1 MSETTIPGSPPLA
14 RPTPR
19 RGSSLSDLEIAQR
32 ATMRP
37 IEEIAAAAGINAE
50 ALDFHGRYK
59 AKIDPAK
66 LAGSP
71 AGGASRAPGK
81 VVLVSA
87 MSPTPAGEGKSTTTV
102 GLADSLARAGHKVM
116 IALREPSLGP
126 ILGMKGGAT
135 GGGYSQV
142 LPMDEINLHFTGDFH
157 AVTSANNALMALVDN
172 HIYQG
177 NELNIDP
184 RRMTFKRVLDMND
197 RSLREVVIGLG
208 GPTQGIPR
216 QDGFD
221 ITVASEIM
229 AVFCL
234 ATDLADLRERLGRIT
249 FGYTYD
255 RQPVTVAQLGV
266 QGALTMLL
274 KDAIKPNLVQTIAGT
289 PALVHGGPFANI
301 AHGCNSLIATQTAR
315 SLADIVVT
323 EAGFGA
329 DLGAEKYMDIKS
341 RVADVAPSAV
351 VVVATVRALKMHGGV
366 PKDQLKEPNL
376 DALAAGV
383 VNLQRHV
390 RNVEKFGITPVVAIN
405 KFATDTRGGA
415 GLAAGMVRRGG
426 RPGGRGRC
434 LGPRGRRR
442 RRRRARGQGR
452 RGDRRAAHL
461 PAPVPAG
468 DVGGGQDPDDRAGD
482 LRRRRRGF
490 LRPGAQAARGDREE
504 RLVRLPGLHGEDA
517 VFLQRRR
524 EQARRPEGFHRARP
538 RPHSQDRRRLHR
550 GPHRRGHDDA
560 GAPEGPGRDAHGRR
574 RRRQPRRPL
583 LTPVALSLLAAISG
597 GMATKSDS
605 ATGPCG

>member
-1 MSETTIPGSPPLA
+1 MSEDAPAGNAPAEETPAETTGGGAVLGDLA
-14 RPTPR
+14 
-19 RGSSLSDLEIAQR
+19 IAQQ
-32 ATMRP
+32 AVMRP
-37 IEEIAAAAGINAE
+37 IEDVAAAAGINAE
-50 ALDFHGRYK
+50 ALELYGRYK

-66 LAGSP
+66 LTVSK
-71 AGGASRAPGK
+71 AGGPLRAPGK

-102 GLADSLARAGHKVM
+102 GLADSLARAGHRVM

-142 LPMDEINLHFTGDFH
+142 LPMDQINLHFTGDFH

-172 HIYQG
+172 HIFQG

-208 GPTQGIPR
+208 GPAQGVPR

-255 RQPVTVAQLGV
+255 RLPVTVADLGV

-274 KDAIKPNLVQTIAGT
+274 RDAIKPNLVQSIAGT

-301 AHGCNSLIATQTAR
+301 AHGCNSLIATLTAR
-315 SLADIVVT
+315 RLADIVVT

-329 DLGAEKYMDIKS
+329 DLGAEKYMDIKA

-351 VVVATVRALKMHGGV
+351 VLVATVRALKMHGGV
-366 PKDQLKEPNL
+366 AMDQLGEPSVE
-376 DALAAGV
+376 ALAAGV
-383 VNLQRHV
+383 ANLQRHI

-405 KFATDTRGGA
+405 KFGTDTPAELDWLLDWCATAGVPAAVADVWGRGG
-415 GLAAGMVRRGG
+415 GGDGGDELAAKV
-426 RPGGRGRC
+426 
-434 LGPRGRRR
+434 
-442 RRRRARGQGR
+442 
-452 RGDRRAAHL
+452 AAAINAPHSFKHL
-461 PAPVPAG
+461 YPLELSVEDKIRTIVQEVYGADGVDFSVPALKRLAEIEKNG
-468 DVGGGQDPDDRAGD
+468 WSGLPVCMAKTQYSFSDDATRLGAPKGFTVHVRDLIPKTGAGFIVA
-482 LRRRRRGF
+482 LT
-490 LRPGAQAARGDREE
+490 GA
-504 RLVRLPGLHGEDA
+504 VMTMPGLPKVPAAMRMDVDA
-517 VFLQRRR
+517 D
-524 EQARRPEGFHRARP
+524 GN
-538 RPHSQDRRRLHR
+538 
-550 GPHRRGHDDA
+550 
-560 GAPEGPGRDAHGRR
+560 
-574 RRRQPRRPL
+574 
-583 LTPVALSLLAAISG
+583 PVGLF
-597 GMATKSDS
+597 
-605 ATGPCG
+605 

>member
-1 MSETTIPGSPPLA
+1 M
-14 RPTPR
+14 
-19 RGSSLSDLEIAQR
+19 SDLEIARQS
-32 ATMRP
+32 TIRP
-37 IEEIAAAAGINAE
+37 IEEVAAAAGINVE
-50 ALDFHGRYK
+50 ALELYGRYK

-66 LAGSP
+66 LTAP
-71 AGGASRAPGK
+71 APAGK

-87 MSPTPAGEGKSTTTV
+87 MSPTPAGEGKSTTTI
-102 GLADSLARAGHKVM
+102 GLADSLAKAGHQVM

-142 LPMDEINLHFTGDFH
+142 LPMDDINLHFTGDFH

-208 GPTQGIPR
+208 GPTQGVPR

-249 FGYTYD
+249 FGYTHD
-255 RQPVTVAQLGV
+255 RAPVTVAELGV

-315 SLADIVVT
+315 RLADIVVT

-329 DLGAEKYMDIKS
+329 DLGAEKFMDIKA
-341 RVADVAPSAV
+341 RVADVAPAAV
-351 VVVATVRALKMHGGV
+351 VVVATIRALKMHGGV
-366 PKDQLKEPNL
+366 AKEQLNVPNL
-376 DALAAGV
+376 EALAAGV
-383 VNLQRHV
+383 MNLQRHV
-390 RNVEKFGITPVVAIN
+390 HNVEKFGVTPVVAIN
-405 KFATDTRGGA
+405 KFATDTPEELAWLLDWCSAEGVQAAVADVWGRGG
-415 GLAAGMVRRGG
+415 GGDGGDELAAKVAAAVHGPSNFRHLYPLNLSVKDKIRTIVQEIYGADGVDFSVPALKRLADIEKNGWSGLPVCMAKTQYSFSDDASKLGAPKGFTVHVRELIPKTGAG
-426 RPGGRGRC
+426 FIVALTGAVMTMPG
-434 LGPRGRRR
+434 
-442 RRRRARGQGR
+442 
-452 RGDRRAAHL
+452 L
-461 PAPVPAG
+461 PAVPAAMRM
-468 DVGGGQDPDDRAGD
+468 DV
-482 LRRRRRGF
+482 
-490 LRPGAQAARGDREE
+490 
-504 RLVRLPGLHGEDA
+504 
-517 VFLQRRR
+517 
-524 EQARRPEGFHRARP
+524 
-538 RPHSQDRRRLHR
+538 
-550 GPHRRGHDDA
+550 DDA
-560 GAPEGPGRDAHGRR
+560 GN
-574 RRRQPRRPL
+574 
-583 LTPVALSLLAAISG
+583 PVGLF
-597 GMATKSDS
+597 
-605 ATGPCG
+605 

>member
-1 MSETTIPGSPPLA
+1 MSENTTETAAATEAPAGTAAPG
-14 RPTPR
+14 TPAAAPV
-19 RGSSLSDLEIAQR
+19 LSDLEIAQR

-37 IEEIAAAAGINAE
+37 IEDVAAAAGINPE
-50 ALDFHGRYK
+50 ALEFYGRYK

-66 LAGSP
+66 LARD
-71 AGGASRAPGK
+71 GAHAPGK

-102 GLADSLARAGHKVM
+102 GLADSLARAGHRVM

-157 AVTSANNALMALVDN
+157 AITSANNALMALVDN

-177 NELNIDP
+177 NALNIDP

-197 RSLREVVIGLG
+197 RALREVVIGLG
-208 GPTQGIPR
+208 GPTQGVPR

-234 ATDLADLRERLGRIT
+234 ATDLDDLRARLGRIT

-255 RQPVTVAQLGV
+255 REPVTVADLGV

-315 SLADIVVT
+315 SLADVVIT

-329 DLGAEKYMDIKS
+329 DLGAEKYMDIKA
-341 RVADVAPSAV
+341 RMADVAPSAV
-351 VVVATVRALKMHGGV
+351 VVVATIRALKMHGGV
-366 PKDQLKEPNL
+366 AKDQLKEPNVE
-376 DALAAGV
+376 ALAAGV
-383 VNLQRHV
+383 ANLQRHV

-405 KFATDTRGGA
+405 KFGTDSQEELDWLLDWCAAEGVQAAVADVWGRGG
-415 GLAAGMVRRGG
+415 GGDGGDELAAKV
-426 RPGGRGRC
+426 
-434 LGPRGRRR
+434 
-442 RRRRARGQGR
+442 
-452 RGDRRAAHL
+452 AAAIDAPHGFRHL
-461 PAPVPAG
+461 YPLAMSVEDKIRTIVQEIYGADGVDFSVPALKRLAEIEKNG
-468 DVGGGQDPDDRAGD
+468 WSGMPVCMAKTQYSFSDDATKLGAPKGFTVHVRDLIPKTGAGFIVA
-482 LRRRRRGF
+482 LT
-490 LRPGAQAARGDREE
+490 GA
-504 RLVRLPGLHGEDA
+504 VMTMPGLPKVPAAMRMDVDA
-517 VFLQRRR
+517 N
-524 EQARRPEGFHRARP
+524 GN
-538 RPHSQDRRRLHR
+538 
-550 GPHRRGHDDA
+550 
-560 GAPEGPGRDAHGRR
+560 
-574 RRRQPRRPL
+574 
-583 LTPVALSLLAAISG
+583 PVGLF
-597 GMATKSDS
+597 
-605 ATGPCG
+605 